1 MGRIKRDTP
10 EKGRWVLILGGSS
23 GIGKACA
30 EKFADKGYHIIIV
43 HRDLKSRKEE
53 LTQLWDQL
61 RARGVQVFAFNKDG
75 VQKESIMALCT
86 TIREMI
92 PPHTIRMVIHCISRG
107 NLKRLSPG
115 DSGGLSRE
123 DFLLTSTAM
132 SLSLYDWVDALY
144 QYRLLM
150 ADSRILGFSSEGA
163 RKTWPHYAAVANAK
177 SSLES
182 LIRHMAYE
190 LSPKGIRVNGIRA
203 GITRTPSLEM
213 IPGHQDLIDHA
224 LRRNPSKRLTTP
236 TDIANVAYL
245 LSTDEAYWINGA
257 IIPVDGGEG
266 LQ

>member
-1 MGRIKRDTP
+1 MGSIKKRIP
-10 EKGRWVLILGGSS
+10 ENGKWILILGGSS
-23 GIGKACA
+23 GIGRACA
-30 EKFADKGYHIIIV
+30 EKFADKGYHLLIV

-53 LTQLWDQL
+53 LTILWDQL
-61 RARGVQVFAFNKDG
+61 RSRGVQVFAFNKDG
-75 VQKESIMALCT
+75 VQKDSITALCN

-92 PPHTIRMVIHCISRG
+92 PPYSIRMVLHCISRG
-107 NLKRLSPG
+107 NLKQLSPG
-115 DSGGLSRE
+115 DPGGLSRE
-123 DFLLTSTAM
+123 DFLLTATAM
-132 SLSLYDWVDALY
+132 SLSLYDWVDALF
-144 QYRLLM
+144 QFKLLM
-150 ADSRILGFSSEGA
+150 ADARVLGFSSEGA

-213 IPGHQDLIDHA
+213 IPGHEDLIAHA

-236 TDIANVAYL
+236 LDIANVAYL